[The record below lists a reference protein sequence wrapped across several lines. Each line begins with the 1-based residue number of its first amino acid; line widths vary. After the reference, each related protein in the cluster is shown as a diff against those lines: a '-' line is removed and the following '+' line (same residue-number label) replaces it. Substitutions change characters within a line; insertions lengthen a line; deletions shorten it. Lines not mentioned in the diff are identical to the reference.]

1 MFFEKRDRA
10 KYISHLDLTRCMTR
24 AFARTDIPAWFTEGF
39 NPHVYMT
46 FALPIPLGFEGLRE
60 SFDFKLS
67 EDGYPLERVRDQ
79 LNAALPPDIRVLEAA
94 AAVRKPEAITWADYR
109 ITLWDPAGGEA
120 LAADWDRLL
129 AKPAIPVEKKTKH
142 KIQEM
147 DLRPLVT
154 QLGRRV
160 EAESLTLDLRL
171 PGGGAMNLNPNLLL
185 GALWADRG
193 REAEYVQ
200 VVRTAIL
207 TGDLAPFA

>member
-67 EDGYPLERVRDQ
+67 EDGYPLDRVRDQ
-79 LNAALPPDIRVLEAA
+79 LNAALPSDIRVLEAA
-94 AAVRKPEAITWADYR
+94 AAVGKPEAITWADYR
-109 ITLWDPAGGEA
+109 VTLWDPAGGEA

-142 KIQEM
+142 KTQEI

-193 REAEYVQ
+193 GEAEYTQ